1 MDKQNDIMN
10 IINLLAGAAQAGARG
25 ALAQAALNLIK
36 ATEAKQKAG
45 RLNDADDM
53 VRRADELVQETRNVF
68 LELANDTAALEEGKQ
83 DIVAAGGKPYR
94 G

>member
-25 ALAQAALNLIK
+25 ALSHAALNLVK
-36 ATEAKQKAG
+36 ASEAKQKAS
-45 RLNDADDM
+45 RLKDADDM
-53 VRRADELVQETRNVF
+53 VRRADELVQETRKVF

-83 DIVAAGGKPYR
+83 DIVATGGKPYR
-94 G
+94 S